1 MAVGHD
7 SARKKK
13 DRRKKMPDVLALLIG
28 EREREREGSR
38 AGVGGLT
45 KWVGKKRN
53 GSGREDFGPKKK
65 TGFLKLF
72 EL

>member
-28 EREREREGSR
+28 EREREREKE
-38 AGVGGLT
+38 VGLA
-45 KWVGKKRN
+45 WVG
-53 GSGREDFGPKKK
+53 
-65 TGFLKLF
+65 
-72 EL
+72 